1 MVVLAGARLGF
12 AAEQKSTLLVK
23 QELVQIQIGSGQGKK
38 GGPLSYLAI
47 KKHFLN
53 VAMSS
58 CGWVECGYY
67 FEKAS

>member
-47 KKHFLN
+47 KN
-53 VAMSS
+53 TS
-58 CGWVECGYY
+58 
-67 FEKAS
+67 